1 MNISTHNTKKKKV
14 CSFDSIGGVSVGHS
28 HNRTENSTDKYADSN
43 EYRVAVLGHLTR
55 TPVLKLMI

>member
-1 MNISTHNTKKKKV
+1 M